1 MSEKLNK
8 LRQFL
13 RPVTEAEARASM
25 QRYEV
30 TQPDEPAFVP
40 ALENEMREEFLGRVV
55 KGIAPAPASRKISF
69 AGSTMERAQATPP
82 YSEQAVTE
90 LANSSK
96 SRFPSL
102 RECDL

>member
-1 MSEKLNK
+1 MNEKLNK
-8 LRQFL
+8 LRQFV

-25 QRYEV
+25 ERYEDSQSKNS
-30 TQPDEPAFVP
+30 TYIPAP
-40 ALENEMREEFLGRVV
+40 EHEMRDEFRVLAL

-69 AGSTMERAQATPP
+69 TGSPMERAQPTPA

-90 LANSSK
+90 MASSAK